1 MKSAPFDA
9 SIGWGNEWEGAMNAD
24 RMIGMAIRMIMRK
37 LMRRGIGGGID
48 KVAGGRREDDRTGPD
63 GRKTARNAGRTL
75 RLMRR
80 IGRF

>member
-1 MKSAPFDA
+1 
-9 SIGWGNEWEGAMNAD
+9 MNAD

-37 LMRRGIGGGID
+37 LMRRGIS
-48 KVAGGRREDDRTGPD
+48 AGTDAATKGKTANGPD

-75 RLMRR
+75 RFMRR